1 MKTKILI
8 AIGLLLML
16 NGCTTLDTLKRY
28 LTPRGHQDFI
38 NLINTSIGK
47 KAHTIKPSKDKAA
60 GEFMVGE
67 FVING
72 LGFTHVSKDKNG
84 NVIVHSDVSEIL
96 PVAAL
101 KGNAFAAPANKEWIG
116 KCLIYSIVD
125 PKTHIIKGWGF
136 DKGGNPLSC
145 RTW

>member
-28 LTPRGHQDFI
+28 LTPRGHQDYI
-38 NLINTSIGK
+38 NFENSTIGK
-47 KAHTIKPSKDKAA
+47 KVNTIKPFKFKDA
-60 GEFMVGE
+60 GEFIRGE
-67 FVING
+67 FVTYG

-84 NVIVHSDVSEIL
+84 NLITHWDVSEIL

-116 KCLIYSIVD
+116 KCLTYSIVD